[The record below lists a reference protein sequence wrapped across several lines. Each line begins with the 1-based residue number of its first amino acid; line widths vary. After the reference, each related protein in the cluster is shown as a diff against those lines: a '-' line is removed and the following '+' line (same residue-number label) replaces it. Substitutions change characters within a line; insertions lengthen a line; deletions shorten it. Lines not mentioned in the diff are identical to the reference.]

1 MAGLDE
7 KLEATEKKLV
17 QVIDEL
23 EYLRAEL
30 HLMASPDNCYGGRL
44 TGANYAMF
52 CAVGNLLEAHYL
64 LGDETQKLQ
73 GAPCGSSKPRK
84 RKKKNVWGEEIDE

>member
-7 KLEATEKKLV
+7 KLDVVKDHLV
-17 QVIDEL
+17 EIIDTVEGM
-23 EYLRAEL
+23 RAGL

-44 TGANYAMF
+44 NEANYAMF
-52 CAVGNLLEAHYL
+52 RAVGDLLEAHYL

-73 GAPCGSSKPRK
+73 GAPCGGSNPRK